1 MVQTTYT
8 QARNNLAKLM
18 DRVVSENEVV
28 VITRKNAEAVALV
41 PESELRGMLET
52 IHLLRSPKN
61 RQRLLEA
68 YKRAEERS
76 VAPMSIAE
84 LRKEIGFV

>member
-1 MVQTTYT
+1 
-8 QARNNLAKLM
+8 M
-18 DRVVSENEVV
+18 DRVVSDNEVV
-28 VITRKNAEAVALV
+28 IITRKNAEAVAIL
-41 PESELRGMLET
+41 PESELRSMLET

-76 VAPMSIAE
+76 VAPLSIAE
-84 LRKEIGFV
+84 LRKEVGLV